1 MRLKSRITPI
11 DAPTIVK
18 KYNIPELDWSVNG
31 DVDGTLRE
39 LGQVNIDLGTIHLYA
54 DSKIPEDNRKVKVYE
69 EIRKQNLVPPTK
81 MLTWGE
87 LKKHDLID
95 LEMGLEYEV
104 ETYLNMNY
112 RGYTGGIHNQAG
124 DTGLTDDEL
133 NSVGSTFYHST
144 KAHWMIHDI
153 KENGLVNPVQGCI
166 YAYSDG
172 RSDTQRYRLHIH
184 PGSIRQSMYK
194 ILDDDSLPILLADP
208 YNYIESPELSVKEHL
223 EIFADSSL
231 QATEL
236 SLDYHNGY
244 VQVWP
249 TQLTPRLDSWRKR
262 VTEFG
267 KSVFELTEGKPFN
280 IYIGYDSRHQQ
291 LPQLSRNSILR
302 YLNGN
307 KQHKMSDLECFKPEI
322 KFIDKSK
329 IPEYTREYAGQST
342 EFTYSRFLIPYLED
356 YKGISL
362 FIDDDMIFSKS
373 PLPLFMFL
381 HPDDAVAVCKYDYDN
396 LHTPET
402 KFDGEKNVAY
412 PKKLWSSM
420 MVFNNSHEDCKKLT
434 PEVINTASG
443 KYLHQFEW
451 TDMVSEIPTKY
462 IHNEGYDDIKPD
474 AFGFHYTRGGPW
486 VKGQDCSDISNLKQY
501 TIEKNCLER
510 DGEINL

>member
-1 MRLKSRITPI
+1 
-11 DAPTIVK
+11 
-18 KYNIPELDWSVNG
+18 
-31 DVDGTLRE
+31 
-39 LGQVNIDLGTIHLYA
+39 
-54 DSKIPEDNRKVKVYE
+54 
-69 EIRKQNLVPPTK
+69 
-81 MLTWGE
+81 
-87 LKKHDLID
+87 
-95 LEMGLEYEV
+95 
-104 ETYLNMNY
+104 
-112 RGYTGGIHNQAG
+112 
-124 DTGLTDDEL
+124 
-133 NSVGSTFYHST
+133 
-144 KAHWMIHDI
+144 
-153 KENGLVNPVQGCI
+153 
-166 YAYSDG
+166 
-172 RSDTQRYRLHIH
+172 
-184 PGSIRQSMYK
+184 
-194 ILDDDSLPILLADP
+194 
-208 YNYIESPELSVKEHL
+208 
-223 EIFADSSL
+223 
-231 QATEL
+231 
-236 SLDYHNGY
+236 
-244 VQVWP
+244 
-249 TQLTPRLDSWRKR
+249 
-262 VTEFG
+262 
-267 KSVFELTEGKPFN
+267 
-280 IYIGYDSRHQQ
+280 
-291 LPQLSRNSILR
+291 
-302 YLNGN
+302 
-307 KQHKMSDLECFKPEI
+307 
-322 KFIDKSK
+322 
-329 IPEYTREYAGQST
+329 
-342 EFTYSRFLIPYLED
+342 LED